1 MRWQKIARLAIA
13 VFVVVFAAIVFYA
26 MRQRSTAPV
35 RTGAVPPREA
45 GAMSTSG
52 PGVFESH
59 EKGKL
64 NYAIQFKSQSS
75 YKDGRTKIHGVTLTL
90 PDRNG
95 RTFTVTSDEA
105 EVVAPPE
112 KPQDLNTAKLT
123 GNVKLTTDNGVV
135 VTAGHA
141 SYDNS
146 TGILT
151 VPGPVDFTR
160 GRMKGTGVG
169 ATYDKTRD
177 VLWLLAQ
184 AHVTVAPD
192 AAGAGAADAT
202 AESAGLARAEN
213 YVRLTKNARIVTEGR
228 TIEAAEIT
236 AHLDQAGEKIQQMQ
250 LRGQSR
256 IVGSG
261 AAAQTMTANDIDL
274 TYAPDGRTLQTA
286 KLMENS
292 VVELPGTAGAAG
304 RRIAGRTI
312 DIAMAPDGSTVTSLN
327 ATEKVQVN
335 LPAEGDIPGK
345 EIHSATLKAS
355 GAPGQGLQ
363 NATFDGSVVYSET
376 RAAQDKLP
384 AVNRESRSMRLIID
398 TKPGL
403 GPVERA
409 DFHGNVRF
417 TDKDTVAE
425 APRAVYSIERDL
437 LELSPSAGD
446 PGTGPTLS
454 DGQLRIDARNIQLS
468 PSSGKLKADTDVRS
482 VIQPQRRP
490 VKTDPA
496 GRGASQARVPSMFNG
511 DKPVNVTSNRVEY
524 DGVSEATYNGSAIL
538 WQDRSRIAADTLV
551 LNDQTGN
558 LTARQGVRTTMMLES
573 VDQKTRERVVTQTNA
588 TADLMVYDDAKRL
601 ATYTATGST
610 RARLTG
616 AQGDLHGNRID
627 LYLKEGGSELE
638 RAEADTNVEV
648 TDVKLIATGAHM
660 VYTAADDTYVMT
672 GTPVV
677 AIQKDENNQCKQ
689 TDGTTLTYIRP
700 VDRLRVD
707 AMPGLPFKSTALPSC
722 PAKLRH

>member
-26 MRQRSTAPV
+26 MRQRSTVPV
-35 RTGAVPPREA
+35 RSGRVPPREA
-45 GAMSTSG
+45 GAVSTSG
-52 PGVFESH
+52 PGVFESR

-123 GNVKLTTDNGVV
+123 GNVRLTTDNGVV
-135 VTAGHA
+135 VTAGDA

-146 TGILT
+146 TGVLT
-151 VPGPVDFTR
+151 VPGPVEFTR

-202 AESAGLARAEN
+202 AESAGLARADN

-228 TIEAAEIT
+228 TTEALEIT
-236 AHLDQAGEKIQQMQ
+236 AHLDQAGEKVQRME

-256 IVGSG
+256 IIGSG
-261 AAAQTMTANDIDL
+261 GAAQTMTANDIDL
-274 TYAPDGRTLQTA
+274 AYAPDGRTLQSA
-286 KLMENS
+286 KLMENG
-292 VVELPGTAGAAG
+292 VVELPGPAGAAG

-327 ATEKVQVN
+327 AAENVQVN
-335 LPAEGDIPGK
+335 LPAEGEIPAK
-345 EIHSATLKAS
+345 EIRSATLKSA

-363 NATFDGSVVYSET
+363 NANFEGSVVYTET
-376 RAAQDKLP
+376 RGAQGKLP
-384 AVNRESRSMRLIID
+384 AIARESRSLRLTID

-403 GPVERA
+403 GAIERA
-409 DFHGNVRF
+409 DFRGNVRF
-417 TDKDTVAE
+417 TDRDTTAE

-437 LELSPSAGD
+437 LELSPSPGD
-446 PGTGPTLS
+446 TGTGPMVR
-454 DGQLRIDARNIQLS
+454 DGRLIIQARNIQLS
-468 PSSGKLKADTDVRS
+468 PSSQKLKADTDVRS
-482 VIQPQRRP
+482 VIQPQR
-490 VKTDPA
+490 TA
-496 GRGASQARVPSMFNG
+496 GKADGAAGSQTRLPSMFKG

-538 WQDRSRIAADTLV
+538 WQDRSRISADTLV
-551 LNDQTGN
+551 LNDRTGN
-558 LTARQGVRTTMMLES
+558 LTARQLVRTTMMLES
-573 VDQKTRERVVTQTNA
+573 VDQKTKERVVTETNA
-588 TADLMVYDDAKRL
+588 SADLMVYDDAKRL
-601 ATYTATGST
+601 ATYTATGAT

-627 LYLKEGGSELE
+627 LYLKEGGSELD

-648 TDVKLIATGAHM
+648 TDVKLNATGAHM

-677 AIQKDENNQCKQ
+677 AIQKDEKNQCKQ

-707 AMPGLPFKSTALPSC
+707 AMPGLPFKSTTLQSC